1 MENQVVWQE
10 RFNIGVEVID
20 KEHRKLFGIL
30 GRMLSNK
37 QQDEK
42 SKWVYQEGIKYF
54 KEHAM
59 KHFAEEEVYMASI
72 SYEGFEAHRRV
83 HDNFRKKTLPAL
95 ERELNQSDYSE
106 EAVSHFLGVCAGWL
120 IGHTLTEDR
129 AITGKSGSRWRKL
142 MPEEEQTAMKEM
154 ILHLLNDMF
163 GLNARVISDCYGGE
177 KFGKGIY
184 YRLVYG
190 GNQGEKWEILLVFEE
205 KLLLNTIGSIIDTQS
220 DEVDVMVMNATRYT
234 ARQFVERI
242 SKQFL
247 NVDVYK
253 VTEESLLNYEQFQE
267 KFEGHHPQ
275 FSLLFDT
282 GQGYFAYCVV
292 APHLLPDENG
302 TSIEA
307 ENAMA
312 KVKSYLNK
320 SHANRNQAQKQKILV
335 VDDSELM
342 RLAMKELLEKDY
354 EITTADSG
362 LSAIRSI
369 TLDRPDLVLLDYEM
383 PICDGSQ
390 VLGMIRSEKDFEDI
404 PVIFLTS
411 RMDKESVHKV
421 ISLKPS
427 GYLLKTLSP
436 EKIKKEVDDFFK
448 KKSS

>member
-1 MENQVVWQE
+1 M
-10 RFNIGVEVID
+10 
-20 KEHRKLFGIL
+20 
-30 GRMLSNK
+30 
-37 QQDEK
+37 
-42 SKWVYQEGIKYF
+42 
-54 KEHAM
+54 
-59 KHFAEEEVYMASI
+59 
-72 SYEGFEAHRRV
+72 
-83 HDNFRKKTLPAL
+83 
-95 ERELNQSDYSE
+95 
-106 EAVSHFLGVCAGWL
+106 
-120 IGHTLTEDR
+120 
-129 AITGKSGSRWRKL
+129 
-142 MPEEEQTAMKEM
+142 
-154 ILHLLNDMF
+154 
-163 GLNARVISDCYGGE
+163 ISDAYNGE
-177 KFGKGIY
+177 KFGKGVY

-190 GNQGEKWEILLVFEE
+190 AGKEEEKQEILMVFEE